1 MLQPSQS
8 RRAKA
13 AKVNKATA
21 EMTSSFSLG
30 AGDIEELLE
39 VTPEELTVR
48 HRQNQNTQLKKMQEK
63 RKLQKKKTRALKKIR
78 SEELAVAFA
87 DHDGLLKTSE
97 NMDPNTERLS

>member
-1 MLQPSQS
+1 
-8 RRAKA
+8 
-13 AKVNKATA
+13 
-21 EMTSSFSLG
+21 MTSNFSLG

-48 HRQNQNTQLKKMQEK
+48 HRRNQNTQLKKMQEK

-78 SEELAVAFA
+78 SEELVVAFA

>member
-1 MLQPSQS
+1 
-8 RRAKA
+8 
-13 AKVNKATA
+13 
-21 EMTSSFSLG
+21 MTSSFSLG

-48 HRQNQNTQLKKMQEK
+48 HRRNQNTQLKKMQEK

-87 DHDGLLKTSE
+87 DHDRLLKMSE